1 MNPYT
6 GTTMSPSSGRA
17 RDIPRTDW
25 AHFPQAQDRSTANMP
40 ASARPCFG
48 VDGWVGL
55 AELPK
60 GDIVRAALGCARCP
74 FLRSCEQD
82 LARAMKDGRKP
93 ADQLWAGRFLNSE
106 GKIVKPRQYIDKCV
120 AVTRALAAA
129 GAAGD
134 PAPAAKLEA
143 VAEPPS
149 APPSGDAP
157 AGEVTEAA

>member
-17 RDIPRTDW
+17 RDIPRADW
-25 AHFPQAQDRSTANMP
+25 AHFPPAPDQTTADLP

-48 VDGWVGL
+48 ADGWVGL
-55 AELPK
+55 SELPK
-60 GDIVRAALGCARCP
+60 GEIVRAALGCARCP

-82 LARAMKDGRKP
+82 LARAMVDGREP
-93 ADQLWAGRFLNSE
+93 VDQLWAGRFLNDE
-106 GKIVKPRQYIDKCV
+106 GTIVKPRQYVGKCV

-143 VAEPPS
+143 VAEPP
-149 APPSGDAP
+149 APPASTEPPSD
-157 AGEVTEAA
+157 EVTEAA